1 MTLTTALLVLA
12 GVLLLAVLLHGWWQT
27 RRAAR
32 RAAPRRAAAGGARV
46 EPALD
51 GADSALDS
59 ALHESTLLPEDAAA
73 DAAEADDAAN
83 PTGPATR
90 PMHLDAGEDDAPA
103 GEGAA
108 APPPAAP
115 LLRPA
120 PPRRNPPLDALID
133 ALVTLVVD
141 APVSGAA
148 VLAHLPPTRRAG
160 SKPFYIEGL
169 DTETGQWDTPQPGRR
184 YGELQAGVQLA
195 NRHGALNEIEY
206 SEFVQK
212 VEAFAEAVGAR
223 ADLPDMLEVVA
234 RARELDTLASPLDA
248 QLTLTLRANGVAW
261 SVPYLQQVAGRLGFV
276 AGAVPGRLVLP
287 ADEPGAP
294 PLLVLNFDA
303 QAALALQA
311 GDAPGSALREATLV
325 LDLAQTA
332 ESLEPYPAWHRSATA
347 LAEELDATPV
357 DDYGQ
362 PLTLQ
367 AFSAIGREVAQVYER
382 LRALDLPAGSPAARR
397 LFS

>member
-12 GVLLLAVLLHGWWQT
+12 GLLLLGVVLHGWWQT

-32 RAAPRRAAAGGARV
+32 QALPRRAAGSGGARV

-51 GADSALDS
+51 RGGDRAPDS
-59 ALHESTLLPEDAAA
+59 ALHDSTLLPEDAAA
-73 DAAEADDAAN
+73 DAADADADDASDPA
-83 PTGPATR
+83 GPATR
-90 PMHLDAGEDDAPA
+90 PMWPDPVHADAPGDGATA
-103 GEGAA
+103 G
-108 APPPAAP
+108 P
-115 LLRPA
+115 LLPA
-120 PPRRNPPLDALID
+120 TALRRNPPLDALID
-133 ALVTLVVD
+133 ALVTLVLD
-141 APVSGAA
+141 APVSGEA

-212 VEAFAEAVGAR
+212 VEAFAETVGAR

-234 RARELDTLASPLDA
+234 RARELDMLASPLDA

-276 AGAVPGRLVLP
+276 TGAVPGRLVLP

-303 QAALALQA
+303 RAALAVQA

-325 LDLAQTA
+325 LDLAQSA
-332 ESLEPYPAWHRSATA
+332 EVLEPYPAWHRSASA